1 MKKLVLMMVGFF
13 LITSAYAQDKAAL
26 KAQKEAEKA
35 AKATFKKARS
45 IYETSIPNPEFGR
58 KETDFCH

>member
-26 KAQKEAEKA
+26 KAQKEAAKA
-35 AKATFKKARS
+35 AS
-45 IYETSIPNPEFGR
+45 
-58 KETDFCH
+58 FCVHGIMTG